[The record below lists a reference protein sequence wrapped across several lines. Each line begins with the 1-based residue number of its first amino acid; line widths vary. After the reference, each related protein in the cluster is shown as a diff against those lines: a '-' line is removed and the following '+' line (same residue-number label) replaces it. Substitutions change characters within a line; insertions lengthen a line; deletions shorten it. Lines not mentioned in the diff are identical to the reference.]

1 MRLRTFV
8 ASLVLALLGA
18 VGAQADT
25 YPSRP
30 VTIIVPF
37 PAGGPTDTIARILG
51 EHMAPRLA
59 SRC

>member
-1 MRLRTFV
+1 MRLMTLV
-8 ASLVLALLGA
+8 ASLVLSLLGA
-18 VGAQADT
+18 VGAEADT

-51 EHMAPRLA
+51 EHMRATLA
-59 SRC
+59 QP